1 MVFTKNDNIFVKHL
15 DELIYNKYC
24 LISNEKL
31 LNRNTDT
38 IRLACGHSF
47 KYNILVKAIRNMNR
61 NKFGVN
67 RCPYCMSSIGKI
79 PIVLNHGDFCK
90 ISKKIKRS
98 EQLRDKN
105 KKRE

>member
-1 MVFTKNDNIFVKHL
+1 MVFTKNDNIFVKDL

-47 KYNILVKAIRNMNR
+47 KYNIFVKAIRNMNR

-67 RCPYCMSSIGKI
+67 KCPYCMSSIERFLLFLI
-79 PIVLNHGDFCK
+79 TVTSCK